1 MGRQETEGEG
11 EGERG
16 RENKRVRE
24 EGTEEE
30 GGEHLGSALGLHVVI
45 PRLLVPFACINT
57 SYTYI
62 HIRIYVL
69 HTYIEYPSAPTAGSL
84 YIQ

>member
-45 PRLLVPFACINT
+45 PRLLVLFACIHGQKICVCNIYV
-57 SYTYI
+57 YTYQ
-62 HIRIYVL
+62 RQVCL
-69 HTYIEYPSAPTAGSL
+69 L
-84 YIQ
+84 N